1 MKPRR
6 VVGLSRGYEEMD
18 GANVPRPP
26 GSTGVGA
33 GPPTSAAGSTG
44 AEPNGDRNGAAGGT
58 ILAAAGGVG
67 APEFELASVSVVPDD
82 TYTVTQA
89 VNALGF
95 GWFQVKL
102 SLCVGLCW
110 MADSMEMTILSVLG
124 PALHCDWGI
133 TRYQQALV
141 TTVVFLGMMLSSTF
155 WGHLSDRYGRKPAL
169 TLCGVLLFLYGLLSS
184 VAPSFGWL
192 LLLRGLVGF
201 AIGCVPQSVTLYAE
215 FLPTKQRAKCVVL
228 LDCFWALGACFE
240 VALALAV
247 TPNLGW
253 RWLLG
258 LSAAPLFIFAIITP
272 WLPESARYH
281 VTSGQSDKALNT
293 LEQIAKDNRRPML
306 LGRLVVEGPSGSRG
320 SFKALLGS
328 SLRRTTLL
336 LWFIWMSCAFC
347 YYGLV
352 LMSTELFGGKNK
364 TIVDGA
370 GEEPG
375 MIDCQPLATTDY
387 MDLLWTTLAE
397 FPGIFAT
404 IYVIERFGRKKTMAL
419 QFLFYAGC
427 VLMITVTEVRVFL
440 TIILFMARGVIAGL
454 FQAAYV
460 YTPEVY
466 PTALRSVG
474 VGGCSALARLGAMA
488 TPYIAQVLFQSS
500 IWSAVSVYGIF
511 AACASVA
518 CMLLPYETRGADL
531 AH

>member
-6 VVGLSRGYEEMD
+6 VGMSRGYEEMD

-26 GSTGVGA
+26 GTTPAAGAAASNGSSVGSLTGVA
-33 GPPTSAAGSTG
+33 GTAAPIAAGTMLAG
-44 AEPNGDRNGAAGGT
+44 A
-58 ILAAAGGVG
+58 

-133 TRYQQALV
+133 SRYQQALV

-247 TPNLGW
+247 TPTLGW

-281 VTSGQSDKALNT
+281 VTSGQSDKALAT

-320 SFKALLGS
+320 SLKALLGS

-364 TIVDGA
+364 TMVS
-370 GEEPG
+370 GEDMMSP
-375 MIDCQPLATTDY
+375 DCQPLATTDY

-427 VLMITVTEVRVFL
+427 VLMITVTEVRIFL

-500 IWSAVSVYGIF
+500 IWSAVAVYGIF

>member
-1 MKPRR
+1 MGVRR
-6 VVGLSRGYEEMD
+6 PGFNRGYEEMN
-18 GANVPRPP
+18 GTNIPP
-26 GSTGVGA
+26 INGSTLM
-33 GPPTSAAGSTG
+33 
-44 AEPNGDRNGAAGGT
+44 AEPSLG
-58 ILAAAGGVG
+58 
-67 APEFELASVSVVPDD
+67 PEFELSSITVVPDD
-82 TYTVTQA
+82 TFTVQQA

-95 GWFQVKL
+95 GWFHVKL

-133 TRYQQALV
+133 SRYQQALT
-141 TTVVFLGMMLSSTF
+141 TTVVFLGMMLSSSF
-155 WGHLSDRYGRKPAL
+155 WTQLSDRYGRKPAL
-169 TLCGVLLFLYGLLSS
+169 TLCGILLFLYGLLSA

-215 FLPTKQRAKCVVL
+215 FLPSKQRAKCVVL

-247 TPNLGW
+247 APNFGW

-258 LSAAPLFIFAIITP
+258 LSALPLFVFAVITP

-281 VTSGQSDKALNT
+281 VSNGNTEKALQT
-293 LEQIAKDNRRPML
+293 LEDIARDNKRPML
-306 LGRLVVEGPSGSRG
+306 LGRLVVDGCPNSKGSI
-320 SFKALLGS
+320 KALLCPG
-328 SLRRTTLL
+328 LRRTTLL

-352 LMSTELFGGKNK
+352 LMSTELFANNPSGSKELSDN
-364 TIVDGA
+364 
-370 GEEPG
+370 
-375 MIDCQPLATTDY
+375 IDDCRPLETTDY

-404 IYVIERFGRKKTMAL
+404 IAIIERCGRKITMAL
-419 QFLFYAGC
+419 QFLLYAAC
-427 VLMITVTEVRVFL
+427 VVLLTYATERIYL
-440 TIILFMARGVIAGL
+440 TIVLFIARGVIAGL

-466 PTALRSVG
+466 PVALRSVG

-488 TPYIAQVLFQSS
+488 TPYVAQVLLQTSV
-500 IWSAVSVYGIF
+500 WSAVSVYGFFAVF
-511 AACASVA
+511 AAVA
-518 CMLLPYETRGADL
+518 CLLLPYETQNL
-531 AH
+531 T

>member
-1 MKPRR
+1 MGVRR
-6 VVGLSRGYEEMD
+6 TGIGRGYEEM
-18 GANVPRPP
+18 
-26 GSTGVGA
+26 A
-33 GPPTSAAGSTG
+33 GINIPTTHNNTSNNLSQQNHGPITPLG
-44 AEPNGDRNGAAGGT
+44 
-58 ILAAAGGVG
+58 
-67 APEFELASVSVVPDD
+67 PEFELASVTVVPDD
-82 TYTVTQA
+82 TFTVQQA

-124 PALHCDWGI
+124 PALYCEWGI
-133 TRYQQALV
+133 SRYKRALI

-155 WGHLSDRYGRKPAL
+155 WTQLSDRYGRKFAI
-169 TLCGVLLFLYGLLSS
+169 TLCGILLFLYGLLSAVS
-184 VAPSFGWL
+184 PSFNWL

-240 VALALAV
+240 VALALAIEP
-247 TPNLGW
+247 TWGW

-258 LSAAPLFIFAIITP
+258 LSAAPLFIFAVITP

-281 VTSGQSDKALNT
+281 VSNGNTEKALQT
-293 LEQIAKDNRRPML
+293 LEDIAKSNKKPML
-306 LGRLVVEGPSGSRG
+306 LGRLVVDGPPAGPRG
-320 SFKALLGS
+320 SVKALLSTG
-328 SLRRTTLL
+328 LRRTTIL

-352 LMSTELFGGKNK
+352 LMSTELLAH
-364 TIVDGA
+364 D
-370 GEEPG
+370 
-375 MIDCQPLATTDY
+375 PLANPNDPELCRRLKTTDY

-404 IYVIERFGRKKTMAL
+404 IAIIERFGRKSTMAL
-419 QFLFYAGC
+419 QFLLFSGC
-427 VLMITVTEVRVFL
+427 VIMLTSTTERAYL
-440 TIILFMARGVIAGL
+440 TLIMFIARGVIAGL

-466 PTALRSVG
+466 PTALRSIG

-488 TPYIAQVLFQSS
+488 TPYVAQVLVQTSL
-500 IWSAVSVYGIF
+500 WSAVSVYGLF
-511 AACASVA
+511 SVCAAIA
-518 CMLLPYETRGADL
+518 CMLLPYETQGVE
-531 AH
+531 

>member
-6 VVGLSRGYEEMD
+6 VGMARGYEEMD

-26 GSTGVGA
+26 GSAGTVGGPPGTDTSTGVA
-33 GPPTSAAGSTG
+33 GNPTSVAAVGGTMLAGS
-44 AEPNGDRNGAAGGT
+44 
-58 ILAAAGGVG
+58 

-133 TRYQQALV
+133 SRYQQALV

-155 WGHLSDRYGRKPAL
+155 WGHLSDRYGRKPV
-169 TLCGVLLFLYGLLSS
+169 GGYVLLFLYGLLSS

-228 LDCFWALGACFE
+228 LD
-240 VALALAV
+240 
-247 TPNLGW
+247 
-253 RWLLG
+253 
-258 LSAAPLFIFAIITP
+258 

-320 SFKALLGS
+320 SLKALLGS

-364 TIVDGA
+364 TIIDGSMMA
-370 GEEPG
+370 DDGIT
-375 MIDCQPLATTDY
+375 IDCQPLATTDY

-404 IYVIERFGRKKTMAL
+404 IYVIEKFGRKKTMAL